1 MKQFA
6 IQLLSRTGRE
16 RFITLGLGIV
26 YLWFGL
32 LKFVSGLSPAEAL
45 AGVTIEELTFG
56 FLSPGWGLWL
66 LAAWETAIGIFLLL
80 RRFSKWVLTAALI
93 HICLTF
99 TPLFF
104 FPELCF
110 TEVPYGLTLVGQYII
125 KNVVFLGV
133 MVLLLQ
139 KETLARTYA
148 TSEVQRP

>member
-1 MKQFA
+1 MKHRD
-6 IQLLSRTGRE
+6 IQLLSRTGR
-16 RFITLGLGIV
+16 FGIITFGLGIV

-32 LKFVSGLSPAEAL
+32 LKFFSGLSPAEAL
-45 AGVTIEELTFG
+45 AGATIEELTFG
-56 FLSPGWGLWL
+56 LLGPGWGLWL
-66 LAAWETAIGIFLLL
+66 LAGWETAIGSLLL
-80 RRFSKWVLTAALI
+80 LGRFSKWVLSAALI

-110 TEVPYGLTLVGQYII
+110 TAVPFGLTLVGQYIV

-139 KETLARTYA
+139 KERLAHTPARGGA
-148 TSEVQRP
+148 QLP